1 MASTTDNADANNMPA
16 RSEKPRL
23 GGDFAEGFSSL
34 SLLRQ
39 AGLMVGLAASVAI
52 GFAVVLWSQG
62 EDYRPLYGSLN
73 NLDAANV
80 VQVLDQNQIKY

>member
-1 MASTTDNADANNMPA
+1 MASTTDNADANNVPA

-52 GFAVVLWSQG
+52 GFAVLAAGAFAIFRSLKR
-62 EDYRPLYGSLN
+62 RPPP
-73 NLDAANV
+73 
-80 VQVLDQNQIKY
+80 